1 MLRGREHWLHRVGAV
16 RTGEA
21 TPDHLSSDT
30 DVGSVTDVER
40 SFVTGLTESISA
52 RLALAPTPRVEISAG
67 LAIESRPSVGRI
79 LGGRYRLGRQ
89 LGAGGYGAVFTAED
103 TITGERVAIKLLSP
117 AASRNHE
124 LIIRFHREAI
134 AASRAR
140 HPHIVTIVDFD
151 IDDDDEHFIVMEHLD
166 GLDLAQTLA
175 DARPLS
181 PVRALTIA
189 AQIARGLA
197 AAHRVGVLHRD
208 LKPANVFLVRQADD
222 REVVKVIDFGISKLT
237 PLAGDYTDVTSG
249 SKVVGTPSY
258 MSPEQARGAQLD
270 ARTDIYALGVILF
283 EMLVGER
290 PFTGRSPIEI
300 LGNHFSAPRVAPSA
314 HRPELADCPGLDELV
329 LRAIAS
335 APAQRFASM
344 EELGEALIACLRAIA
359 PEAAQHATETTGE
372 QTNRARRIPNERIVT
387 SPMYRSA
394 PMSRWLIGLAALTVV
409 VAALVGWVIFSSR
422 ADSPLRYQSVTKPRA
437 PELVPSAATAEPPAP
452 SAPLAPSPIVRSVRV
467 TSTPSGAI
475 VYRDDER
482 IGVTPLTLELEVDAR
497 PQLKVEA
504 AGYRSQRVVVGPD
517 RDQMNI
523 VLSPTRVRTAK
534 PQAPKS
540 QAPTTSRGVA
550 EW

>member
-1 MLRGREHWLHRVGAV
+1 MRPQVDRDKIAEAAPFAREHTLHRPSAV

-30 DVGSVTDVER
+30 DAGSVTDVDR
-40 SFVTGLTESISA
+40 AFVAGVTPFTAMGEINRHEDSSSS

-67 LAIESRPSVGRI
+67 LAIERGPTTGRI

-89 LGAGGYGAVFTAED
+89 LGQGGYGAVFSGED
-103 TITGERVAIKLLSP
+103 TITGERVAIKVLSP
-117 AASRNHE
+117 AASRQHE

-151 IDDDDEHFIVMEHLD
+151 IDGDDEHFIVMEHLD
-166 GLDLAQTLA
+166 GRDLAQTLA

-189 AQIARGLA
+189 AQVARGLA
-197 AAHRVGVLHRD
+197 ASHQVGVMHRD
-208 LKPANVFLVRQADD
+208 LKPANVFLVRRDD
-222 REVVKVIDFGISKLT
+222 GRETVKVIDFGISKLT

-258 MSPEQARGAQLD
+258 MSPEQARGAPLD
-270 ARTDIYALGVILF
+270 ARTDVYALGVMLF

-290 PFTGRSPIEI
+290 PFLGRSPIEI

-314 HRPELADCPGLDELV
+314 HRAELADYEGLDAIV

-335 APAQRFASM
+335 EPAQRFASM
-344 EELGEALIACLRAIA
+344 EELGEALDACLRTITPAN
-359 PEAAQHATETTGE
+359 
-372 QTNRARRIPNERIVT
+372 NRLVT
-387 SPMYRSA
+387 SPVARST
-394 PMSRWLIGLAALTVV
+394 PPSRWLVGLAALI
-409 VAALVGWVIFSSR
+409 VAVIAIASWIVLR
-422 ADSPLRYQSVTKPRA
+422 PSPAKQTPGSNTPAPKLSVEKP
-437 PELVPSAATAEPPAP
+437 PIAEPPAP
-452 SAPLAPSPIVRSVRV
+452 APVVRSVRV
-467 TSTPSGAI
+467 TSSPSGAI

-482 IGVTPLTLELEVDAR
+482 IGVTPLTLELDDSEHVFE
-497 PQLKVEA
+497 VEA
-504 AGYRSQRVVVGPD
+504 AGYRGRRVSIGPD
-517 RDQMNI
+517 RDQLNV
-523 VLSPTRVRTAK
+523 VLSPIRAR
-534 PQAPKS
+534 PAPPP
-540 QAPTTSRGVA
+540 APAGSRGVA